1 MKLSIITVNRN
12 NAGGL
17 SRTMESVFSQSFCDL
32 EYIIVD
38 GASTDNSVRIA
49 KDVIRRQTLLTPERI
64 LFSSELDS
72 GIYNAMNK
80 GIAKASGEYLLFLNS
95 GDSLVGDCLKEISG
109 KLSADFVIGRENIT
123 KGENVIST
131 TDTLTED
138 DLTLYNIYLKGVPHQ
153 AAFIKRSLFEN
164 DKYDEALR
172 INADWKFFA
181 QKIVLESV
189 SVSLIDTVVS
199 NYDGEGISSTNM
211 EQLLAERERVLKDL
225 LPARIA
231 DNYLKVF
238 PHYYEVKRVQ
248 WLLRHKFFYKA
259 YRLIASAG
267 MKFRK

>member
-12 NAGGL
+12 NAEGL
-17 SRTMESVFSQSFCDL
+17 VKTMTSVFCQSYSDL

-38 GASTDNSVRIA
+38 GASTDDSTRIA
-49 KDVIRRQTLLTPERI
+49 EDAIKRQTLLTPERI
-64 LFSSELDS
+64 IFSSEPDS

-109 KLSADFVIGRENIT
+109 KLTADFVIGRENIT

-131 TDTLTED
+131 TDTLTEN

-153 AAFIKRSLFEN
+153 ATFIKRSLFEN
-164 DKYDEALR
+164 DKYDETLR
-172 INADWKFFA
+172 INADWKVFV
-181 QKIVLESV
+181 QKIVLENA

-199 NYDGEGISSTNM
+199 NFDGEGISSTNM
-211 EQLLAERERVLKDL
+211 EQLLAERERVFKDL
-225 LPARIA
+225 LPVRIA

-248 WLLRHKFFYKA
+248 WLLRHRFFYKA
-259 YRLIASAG
+259 YRLIASTG
-267 MKFRK
+267 MKFIK